1 MLGPTNLARYVVD
14 TKELLDSA
22 SYSLMV
28 IICNGKHNELCSKP
42 LMPKCPKIGGWR
54 NCALQ
59 AHIGWWGYIVSCLS
73 HKMRLEK
80 RIYNLMV
87 STMNSALNLWC
98 LNVQRLVG
106 KDAVPCK
113 TMPDCWSNLTPEK
126 RRLVWGIWFNS
137 NHYNGEHNELCLKS
151 LMPSCPKIGEWRN
164 CALQAHVWLWRWHCI
179 VSITEDE
186 TCKK

>member
-14 TKELLDSA
+14 TKELLDSV

-28 IICNGKHNELCSKP
+28 IICNGKHNELCSKSF
-42 LMPKCPKIGGWR
+42 MPKIGGWR

-59 AHIGWWGYIVSCLS
+59 ADIGWWGYIVSCLW

-126 RRLVWGIWFNS
+126 RSLVWGIWFN
-137 NHYNGEHNELCLKS
+137 HFVTYLGS
-151 LMPSCPKIGEWRN
+151 LYKGFLYTIYYIQVRS
-164 CALQAHVWLWRWHCI
+164 LLF
-179 VSITEDE
+179 
-186 TCKK
+186 